1 MRPYTGRLTDVQSS
15 KQKNLTYRI
24 RSAQSLAKW
33 KKRFTTNRKE
43 RKRNDKKKKNGMP
56 CFNRKHLTAVSL
68 YGIANKNMN
77 PAKQRLENKQ

>member
-1 MRPYTGRLTDVQSS
+1 MGIEISSSLSTHTPQLCDVRPYTGRLTDVQSS

-43 RKRNDKKKKNGMP
+43 RKRKDKKKEWNAM
-56 CFNRKHLTAVSL
+56 F
-68 YGIANKNMN
+68 
-77 PAKQRLENKQ
+77 Q